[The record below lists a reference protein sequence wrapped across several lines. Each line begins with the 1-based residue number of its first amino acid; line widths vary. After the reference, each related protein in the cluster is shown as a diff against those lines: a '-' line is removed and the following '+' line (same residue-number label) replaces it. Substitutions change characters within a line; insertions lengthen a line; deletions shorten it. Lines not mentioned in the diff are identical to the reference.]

1 MVKLPMLPALP
12 LRVLILSA
20 LSASLV
26 SAVPANLLFARQ
38 STCPTNAFRC
48 ENSSFCCSNGNTCI
62 SLAGNTTVLCCPKD
76 STSNCSKIQTI
87 TCNVDSLNS
96 KDNPDAPVKTTVFDV
111 SLPKC
116 GDMCCPFGYS
126 CSAEGSECVK
136 DQDQSQ
142 PPKGHSTTTSA
153 STSTKTSSTT
163 RSTSAP
169 TTQPSTTGASTTGGS
184 ATGGSATSTQVPTA
198 SATNDEAAGGKDKT
212 HGPDIAAIVGG
223 FVGGLSGL
231 VVIVGIVWIC
241 RRRRA
246 KNGAAS
252 SEKLRSDRSG
262 FSTIISEPI
271 VQPNSYRT
279 EFILRP
285 PSTPPRTDRQSIPCI
300 SEDRI
305 TRRSIRNPFNSPS
318 PSDAG
323 TNSRIPSFCEDSPPR
338 QGQVGARLAPIR
350 TMKASSQYL
359 KPQRTS
365 IHRQPSGECINVF
378 ADSNAVDDQFNRQ
391 TTFTELMDRADLKG
405 VGRDKP
411 YVPGTTPRI

>member
-1 MVKLPMLPALP
+1 MWRYVLP
-12 LRVLILSA
+12 LWLLLLSRGKRMCEGPRSITTSQRAFNYDFCLNLHQDIDNEVNQRADNSA
-20 LSASLV
+20 LY
-26 SAVPANLLFARQ
+26 N
-38 STCPTNAFRC
+38 RC
-48 ENSSFCCSNGNTCI
+48 LNNRRLSN
-62 SLAGNTTVLCCPKD
+62 K
-76 STSNCSKIQTI
+76 
-87 TCNVDSLNS
+87 
-96 KDNPDAPVKTTVFDV
+96 
-111 SLPKC
+111 
-116 GDMCCPFGYS
+116 
-126 CSAEGSECVK
+126 
-136 DQDQSQ
+136 
-142 PPKGHSTTTSA
+142 HS
-153 STSTKTSSTT
+153 
-163 RSTSAP
+163 
-169 TTQPSTTGASTTGGS
+169 
-184 ATGGSATSTQVPTA
+184 A
-198 SATNDEAAGGKDKT
+198 SATNDEATGGKDETSKLNL
-212 HGPDIAAIVGG
+212 GAIIGG
-223 FVGGLSGL
+223 VVAGGAVLS
-231 VVIVGIVWIC
+231 VVALIVWIC
-241 RRRRA
+241 IRRRA
-246 KNGAAS
+246 KNGSAS
-252 SEKLRSDRSG
+252 SEKPRSDRSG
-262 FSTIISEPI
+262 FSTIISDPI

-305 TRRSIRNPFNSPS
+305 TRRSIRNPFNSPN

>member
-1 MVKLPMLPALP
+1 MWRYVLP
-12 LRVLILSA
+12 LWLLLLSRRKRMAFNYDFCLNLHQDIINNEVNQRTDNSA
-20 LSASLV
+20 LY
-26 SAVPANLLFARQ
+26 N
-38 STCPTNAFRC
+38 RC
-48 ENSSFCCSNGNTCI
+48 LNNRWLSNRW
-62 SLAGNTTVLCCPKD
+62 L
-76 STSNCSKIQTI
+76 SNK
-87 TCNVDSLNS
+87 
-96 KDNPDAPVKTTVFDV
+96 
-111 SLPKC
+111 
-116 GDMCCPFGYS
+116 
-126 CSAEGSECVK
+126 
-136 DQDQSQ
+136 
-142 PPKGHSTTTSA
+142 HS
-153 STSTKTSSTT
+153 
-163 RSTSAP
+163 
-169 TTQPSTTGASTTGGS
+169 
-184 ATGGSATSTQVPTA
+184 A